1 MKEFYFM
8 QIWVDG
14 DACPNVVKEI
24 IFKAVNRLK
33 IQAILVAHSYIKV
46 PYSEYVQ
53 FIQVAKQFDG
63 ADAYIV
69 DHLQVDDLVIT
80 ADIPLADHCVKKGC
94 IAINP
99 RGEQYTESNISEKL
113 SMRNYMQVLREGR
126 IIQGGAGGFSDKDK
140 QLFAA
145 AFDRYTTLIL
155 KKEKAK
161 LNLKPGDSQ

>member
-1 MKEFYFM
+1 MK
-8 QIWVDG
+8 IWVDA

-24 IFKAVNRLK
+24 VYKAVNRLK
-33 IQAILVAHSYIKV
+33 IHAYFVANSFLKIPVSEFIHLVQVEKKFDEADSYIVENLDK
-46 PYSEYVQ
+46 Y
-53 FIQVAKQFDG
+53 
-63 ADAYIV
+63 
-69 DHLQVDDLVIT
+69 DLVIT
-80 ADIPLADHCVKKGC
+80 ADIPLADHAVKKGC
-94 IAINP
+94 LAINP

-155 KKEKAK
+155 KKESKK
-161 LNLKPGDSQ
+161 L

>member
-1 MKEFYFM
+1 MK
-8 QIWVDG
+8 IWVDG
-14 DACPNVVKEI
+14 DACPNVIKDI
-24 IFKAVNRLK
+24 IYKAVFRLK
-33 IQAILVAHSYIKV
+33 IHAYLVANSFLKIPV
-46 PYSEYVQ
+46 SEFLHLVQ
-53 FIQVAKQFDG
+53 VEKKFDG

-69 DHLQVDDLVIT
+69 DNLDVHDLVIT
-80 ADIPLADHCVKKGC
+80 ADIPLADHAVKKGC

-155 KKEKAK
+155 KKESKK
-161 LNLKPGDSQ
+161 I